1 MYVYTAEPFDEKVK
15 QHRLHDEAAKLYEML
30 KSLDTYGTLR
40 GLLEP
45 VWPYWM
51 HRVEKLRLIG
61 RILRVGDDQV
71 ICLLDILDCR
81 DRNYKEFRKDPR
93 RFGQKALEPLLRD
106 DELQNW
112 LMQEKRSETET
123 EHRVRQVDPLP
134 AKLQPWLEPPGW
146 GADTYAE
153 DLVIYESE
161 EWVMRFR
168 SYDIANYWRT
178 YYDILTDLVL
188 MNLPGEIDR
197 WSQDVN
203 GWPGLRLASKDKCF
217 VLFRRIDT
225 AGDEHR
231 RVLFLLA
238 PFFKEFDEKPSSVE
252 IERVVVA
259 ADPAYT
265 LCNATTDPSSLQ
277 LGLDELAPL
286 ASRSYPYYVLEDDR
300 SWLAIEREEGANLSL
315 STEEERILRSVSNP
329 MPGSSALP
337 VFINGR
343 AGSGKSTMLF
353 YLFADYCFRKWQR
366 KLEGNPL
373 FITYSE
379 PLLDVAKDRVRRLL
393 SSHHRFLAKRKQGRD
408 MPSAESLLKQVDNF
422 FQPFQKFLLDLLP
435 EEERVRFSQQKYISF
450 HRFKQ
455 LYRGEPLRKD
465 ASRRSGEHEK
475 LVRER
480 RMALRLVQA
489 KHWSAEL
496 CWHVIRT
503 FIKGYRLDGYMEP
516 DDYLEVPRRER
527 TIAEDTFT
535 RIYKT
540 IWTRWYKPITT
551 QQGYWDDQDLIR
563 TVLERCGDLP
573 RYTAVVCDEA
583 QDFTRLEL
591 QLLMRLSIFSG
602 YDLRQQP
609 VHGLPF
615 AFAGDPFQ
623 TLNPTGFRWSSIR
636 ATFFDEVIRSLDPD
650 GRLDLGMN
658 YQDLTY
664 NYRSTPPIV
673 QVTNFVQLCR
683 HVLFDLPEL
692 KPQKSWKK
700 GDFPEPVKFILDD
713 NIQPHQFCDNV
724 ESTNIILPCEKGQE
738 ASYIKKDDILSQLF
752 PNIEQDPPT
761 NVYSPIEAKGLE
773 FKRVVLYKFGDA
785 CPEKVW
791 DLVTQPTDYPV
802 EFEYFFNKLYV
813 AVTRAMERLFVVDTK
828 KGDQR
833 LWKYASSLAELQQI
847 RNRAREPVAWERH
860 VRLLTAG
867 APASVPEMREDNPE
881 SNAEAL
887 KRAGQIQGDRD
898 LLRRAKTYWA
908 TVGKTRDAELCEALA
923 LNLEEK
929 YYEAGKLFLK
939 HGEKDPALDCFWA
952 GSCWQEVKQLAGQMI
967 GS

>member
-1 MYVYTAEPFDEKVK
+1 MYVYTTETFEEKVK
-15 QHRLHDEAAKLYEML
+15 QHRRHDEAAKLYEAL
-30 KSLDTYGTLR
+30 KSLETHRGLR
-40 GLLEP
+40 SLLEP
-45 VWPYWM
+45 VTPYWM

-61 RILRVGDDQV
+61 RILRVGDEQV
-71 ICLLDILDCR
+71 TCLLDIFDCR
-81 DRNYKEFRKDPR
+81 DCNYKEFRKDPR
-93 RFGQKALEPLLRD
+93 QFGQKALEPMLKD
-106 DELQNW
+106 DELQDW
-112 LMQEKRSETET
+112 LKREKRSEAET
-123 EHRVRQVDPLP
+123 EQRVRRVGHLP

-146 GADTYAE
+146 GAYMYAE
-153 DLVIYESE
+153 DLVVYESE
-161 EWVMRFR
+161 EWVRRFR
-168 SYDIANYWRT
+168 SYDIANYWTT
-178 YYDILTDLVL
+178 YYDILIDLVL
-188 MNLPGEIDR
+188 MNLPGEIDKC
-197 WSQDVN
+197 SQDVS
-203 GWPGLRLASKDKCF
+203 GWPGLRLISKDKCF
-217 VLFRRIDT
+217 ILFSRIDT
-225 AGDEHR
+225 ADDEHR

-238 PFFKEFDEKPSSVE
+238 PFFKEFDEKLSPVE

-259 ADPAYT
+259 ADPVYR
-265 LCNATTDPSSLQ
+265 LFNAKTDASSLQ
-277 LGLDELAPL
+277 LELDELAPL

-300 SWLAIEREEGANLSL
+300 SWLAIEREEGSNLSL

-329 MPGSSALP
+329 VLGSSALP

-343 AGSGKSTMLF
+343 AGSGKSTILF

-373 FITYSE
+373 FLTYSE
-379 PLLDVAKDRVRRLL
+379 RLLDVAKDRVRRLL
-393 SSHHRFLAKRKQGRD
+393 VSHHRFLAKRKQERD
-408 MPSAESLLKQVDNF
+408 MPSTNSLLKQIDDF

-435 EEERVRFSQQKYISF
+435 QDERARFSKEKYISF

-455 LYRGEPLRKD
+455 LYGGEPLRKD
-465 ASRRSGEHEK
+465 ASRRNSEHEK

-480 RMALRLVQA
+480 QLTLRLVEA
-489 KHWSAEL
+489 KHWPAEL

-516 DDYLEVPRRER
+516 DDYPEVPRRER
-527 TIAEDTFT
+527 TIAEGAFT

-551 QQGYWDDQDLIR
+551 EQGYWDDQDLIR
-563 TVLERCGDLP
+563 TVLERCRDLP
-573 RYTAVVCDEA
+573 SYTAVVCDEA

-591 QLLMRLSIFSG
+591 HMLMGLSIFSR

-623 TLNPTGFRWSSIR
+623 TLNPTGFRWSSVR

-650 GRLDLGMN
+650 GQLNLGMN
-658 YQDLTY
+658 TQDLTY

-683 HVLFDLPEL
+683 HVLFALPEL

-700 GDFPEPVKFILDD
+700 GDFPEPVKFILGD
-713 NIQPHQFCDNV
+713 NIQPDQFCDNV
-724 ESTNIILPCEKGQE
+724 ESTTIILPCEKGQE

-752 PNIEQDPPT
+752 PNAEQNLPT

-791 DLVTQPTDYPV
+791 DLFAQPTDYPV

-847 RNRAREPVAWERH
+847 QNRATEPVAWERH

-867 APASVPEMREDNPE
+867 APASVPEMREDDPE
-881 SNAEAL
+881 SNAETL
-887 KRAGQIQGDRD
+887 KRAGQIQGDPD
-898 LLRRAKTYWA
+898 LLRRAKMYWA
-908 TVGKTRDAELCEALA
+908 TVGKTRDAEFCEASA
-923 LNLEEK
+923 LNLEGK

-939 HGEKDPALDCFWA
+939 HGEKDLALDCFWA
-952 GSCWQEVKQLAGQMI
+952 GECWQEVKQLAGQMI